1 MGIMVY
7 SLLRV
12 MLRIYTFS
20 RLKVYDLTSV
30 LDPEVRHALVA
41 QVLGPRCRRNVR
53 AKIVRIG
60 FWVHYTVIITRN
72 PQNSIGNY

>member
-1 MGIMVY
+1 MGILVY
-7 SLLRV
+7 SLLWV

-41 QVLGPRCRRNVR
+41 IVLGPRCRRNVR
-53 AKIVRIG
+53 ALIVRIG
-60 FWVHYTVIITRN
+60 FWGTLYCN
-72 PQNSIGNY
+72 YSSEPQNSIGNY